1 MIKIYLRVT
10 LFKQVKYFYDINFK
24 PWKKEKYQ
32 KMERSPVLMN
42 Q

>member
-1 MIKIYLRVT
+1 MYKQYLSVT
-10 LFKQVKYFYDINFK
+10 LIKQVKYFYDINFK

-32 KMERSPVLMN
+32 KMERSPVLMD